1 MQHGAWGIDVAV
13 ISIEAFSS
21 SGPCN
26 TNGVPF
32 ANWSLNSSHTIE
44 KWNIKLLISVQVLN
58 INDGGF
64 IPRHKNWSG
73 KWEQD

>member
-44 KWNIKLLISVQVLN
+44 KME
-58 INDGGF
+58 
-64 IPRHKNWSG
+64 HKTFN
-73 KWEQD
+73 